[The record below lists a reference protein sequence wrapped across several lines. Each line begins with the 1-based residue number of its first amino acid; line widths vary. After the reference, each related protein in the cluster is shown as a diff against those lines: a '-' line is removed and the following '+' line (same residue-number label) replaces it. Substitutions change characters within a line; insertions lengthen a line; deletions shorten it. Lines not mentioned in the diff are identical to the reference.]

1 MDIPLLNH
9 PLQVSRSALRVFT
22 TSFAV
27 ALFSSVTVQAQ
38 QTGSSSQQQVAES
51 KVPDEAAALAAQ
63 LAAVA
68 NQKDTDTD
76 EAAEISLG
84 PAGVVP
90 ATKGFNASLTTSS
103 QHDSAGGWS
112 NILSPSIAYRFNKH
126 FSALVEM
133 SVYPY
138 INVVT
143 THTTKNAQGVVT
155 KTTSAL
161 ETRHMLLSD
170 TSLSAGFDAHSK
182 LLDYNLTGTMGMP
195 TGDDNDGLGA
205 GQFTYAFV
213 NHFEHPFGDYIT
225 PDIEL
230 GIDDSPTL
238 LTPRLKKSYL
248 VVGPSAHFQA
258 GLDVSL
264 PWWKM
269 EFETDAYEELPIGAN
284 TVNSIT
290 TKGKK
295 GKEVTTTT
303 AESAGEDNGFTNT
316 LDIPL
321 GGHATLSG
329 FYNRSLRNHDDT
341 AGFSLTF
348 LLRAPKHTNEGA
360 EPAAK

>member
-1 MDIPLLNH
+1 MTLFL
-9 PLQVSRSALRVFT
+9 SAALR
-22 TSFAV
+22 
-27 ALFSSVTVQAQ
+27 AQ
-38 QTGSSSQQQVAES
+38 QTVTSSSQAQVAES
-51 KVPDEAAALAAQ
+51 KTPDEAAALADQ
-63 LAAVA
+63 LAAIA
-68 NQKDTDTD
+68 NQKDTDADQDATI
-76 EAAEISLG
+76 ALG

-112 NILSPSIAYRFNKH
+112 NILSPNIAYRFSKH
-126 FSALVEM
+126 FSAVAEV
-133 SVYPY
+133 SVFPY
-138 INVVT
+138 INVAT

-161 ETRHMLLSD
+161 ETRHLLLSD
-170 TSLSAGFDAHSK
+170 TSLSGGFDAHSK
-182 LLDYNLTGTMGMP
+182 LLDYNLTGTLGIP

-205 GQFTYAFV
+205 GQLTYAFI

-230 GIDDSPTL
+230 GIDDSPSL
-238 LTPRLKKSYL
+238 LTPRVKKSYL
-248 VVGPSAHFQA
+248 VVGTSAHFQA
-258 GLDVSL
+258 GVDVSL

-316 LDIPL
+316 LDVPL
-321 GGHATLSG
+321 GRHVTMSG

-348 LLRAPKHTNEGA
+348 LLRAPKRTNEGA
-360 EPAAK
+360 EPAATK